1 MDILLDNIVLVS
13 VAIFLIIAFFSWFG
27 KIDRERRTKKRIER
41 QARIYARKV
50 YEAWTN
56 YKYPQADN
64 LLGEYMSEDRTQKP
78 KTEKK
83 KKAFN
88 RKKIIALLKK
98 LRELARRG
106 VGGEREN
113 AERMFYEMLNKYGIL
128 ESELG

>member
-1 MDILLDNIVLVS
+1 MQFIIDNLFIVSL
-13 VAIFLIIAFFSWFG
+13 AFLIVVGFFSWFG
-27 KIDRERRTKKRIER
+27 KSDRERRDRKRIER

-50 YEAWTN
+50 YEAWTS
-56 YKYPQADN
+56 YHHPQAEN
-64 LLGEYMSEDRTQKP
+64 LLGEYMSEDRTQP

-88 RKKIIALLKK
+88 RKKIIALLIK

-106 VGGEREN
+106 VGGEKAN
-113 AERMFYEMLNKYGIL
+113 AERMFYEMLNKYGIS